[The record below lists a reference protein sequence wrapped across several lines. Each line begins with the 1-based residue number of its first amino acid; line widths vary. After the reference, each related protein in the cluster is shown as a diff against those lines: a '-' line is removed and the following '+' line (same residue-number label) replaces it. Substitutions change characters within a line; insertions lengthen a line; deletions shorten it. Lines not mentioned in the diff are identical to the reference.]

1 MCIRDSDIT
10 RKALDEYLKVRHT
23 CATLLY
29 RNGVDIRT
37 IQEILGHVQI
47 DTTEIYTHLHDQEV
61 MDAMLDHPLS
71 QFKMANA
78 EAFCA

>member
-1 MCIRDSDIT
+1 MLDIISMIT
-10 RKALDEYLKVRHT
+10 FLFIFIGLPMI
-23 CATLLY
+23 LII
-29 RNGVDIRT
+29 NGIDIRT
-37 IQEILGHVQI
+37 IQELLGHVQI

-78 EAFCA
+78 LEYCA